1 MNKETAQKVIERDGQ
16 LGHQFPKGVSGN
28 PSGRPKGNPKVKEL
42 LKANSEE
49 AAKVLIGLLNSE
61 VEKIRFMAAQ
71 EILNRTEGK
80 PMQAVNMEVSGSM
93 DMGAQIRQI
102 LLGESKDAGGQ
113 NDGVGTES

>member
-1 MNKETAQKVIERDGQ
+1 MNKETAQKVIERDGR

-49 AAKVLIGLLNSE
+49 AEKVLIGLLSSE
-61 VEKIRFMAAQ
+61 IEKIRFMAAQ

-80 PMQAVNMEVSGSM
+80 PMQALNMEVSGSM
-93 DMGAQIRQI
+93 DVGTQIRKI
-102 LLGESKDAGGQ
+102 LLGDK
-113 NDGVGTES
+113 NDGIGTENGD